1 MEENKITEEQI
12 EEVVSVVDEAI
23 EEIEEV
29 EAVESVEDGEMIE
42 EIIGEEAQ
50 QEAPKKKFPWLWV
63 CVAGVILVVM
73 AVTVLLA
80 ALGSKVDYKEYVN
93 LGQYTGLVVPVEEV
107 TVTDDDVSKKIE
119 SILAEKITYETVDRA
134 AAMDDVV
141 NIDYVGRYAA
151 DGSEFAG
158 GSATGVEL
166 ELGSGQLV
174 KGFEEGLVG
183 VRAGE
188 TIELPLTFPE
198 DYKNTM
204 MAGVDVIFTVTVHK
218 VTEPVTPVLDE
229 AFVKANS
236 DVETVDEYRKMIY
249 DQLLAA
255 KKAEAEATREDK
267 AWGMVVKNTEILGYP
282 ESELAKQLENVRA
295 DLSAYYGME
304 YEELVKA
311 YTSYAGITEEKF
323 GEMVD
328 QQAKYELEYKM
339 ITYVI
344 AEKEGITWTQEEY
357 DEQVQLI
364 LSNSGALSIE
374 SFETTYKIDFEDTYK
389 NRIIDSIMHNKVT
402 DLIMA
407 QAVTE

>member
-29 EAVESVEDGEMIE
+29 EAVEEVEMIE
-42 EIIGEEAQ
+42 EIIDEEALQ
-50 QEAPKKKFPWLWV
+50 QAPKKKFPWLWV

-73 AVTVLLA
+73 AVTILLA
-80 ALGSKVDYKEYVN
+80 ALGSKVDYKEYVK

-107 TVTDDDVSKKIE
+107 SVTDDEVSKKID
-119 SILAEKITYETVDRA
+119 SILAEKITYEEVDRA
-134 AAMDDVV
+134 AEMADVV

-158 GSATGVEL
+158 GSASGVEL

-183 VRAGE
+183 VSAGE

-198 DYKNTM
+198 DYKNTL
-204 MAGVDVIFTVTVHK
+204 MAGVEVIFTVTVNK
-218 VTEPVTPVLDE
+218 VTEPITPVLDE
-229 AFVKANS
+229 AFVKENS
-236 DVETVDEYRKMIY
+236 DVETVDEYRRMIY

-255 KKAEAEATREDK
+255 KKAEAEASREDK
-267 AWGMVVKNTEILGYP
+267 AWSMVVESTEILGYP

-344 AEKEGITWTQEEY
+344 AEKEGIAWTQEEY
-357 DEQVQLI
+357 DEQVTRI
-364 LSNSGALSIE
+364 LANSGALSVE

-389 NRIIDSIMHNKVT
+389 NRIIDSILHNKVT

>member
-1 MEENKITEEQI
+1 MEDHNITEEQI

-23 EEIEEV
+23 EQIEET
-29 EAVESVEDGEMIE
+29 EMLEEIVEDELE
-42 EIIGEEAQ
+42 

-63 CVAGVILVVM
+63 CVAGIILVVM

-80 ALGSKVDYKEYVN
+80 VLGSKMDYKDYVKV
-93 LGQYTGLVVPVEEV
+93 GQYTGLVVPVEEV
-107 TVTDDDVSKKIE
+107 TVTDDEVSKKIE
-119 SILAEKITYETVDRA
+119 SILAEKVTYEKVDRA
-134 AAMDDVV
+134 AEMDDVV

-158 GSATGVEL
+158 GSATDTDL
-166 ELGSGQLV
+166 ELGSGSFIE
-174 KGFEEGLVG
+174 GFEEGLVG
-183 VRAGE
+183 VSAGE
-188 TIELPLTFPE
+188 TVELPLTFPE
-198 DYKNTM
+198 DYKNTL
-204 MAGVDVIFTVTVHK
+204 MAGVEVIFTVTVNE

-236 DVETVDEYRKMIY
+236 DVETVDEYRKLIY
-249 DQLLAA
+249 EQLLAD
-255 KKAEAEATREDK
+255 KKAEAEASREDK
-267 AWGMVVKNTEILGYP
+267 AWAMVVENTEILSYP

-304 YEELVKA
+304 YEELIKA
-311 YTSYAGITEEKF
+311 YTSYAGITEEQF
-323 GEMVD
+323 EQMVE

-357 DEQVQLI
+357 DEQVNLI
-364 LSNSGALSIE
+364 LTNSGALSVE

-389 NRIIDSIMHNKVT
+389 NRIIDSILHNKVT
-402 DLIMA
+402 DRIMEK
-407 QAVTE
+407 AVTE